1 MVRRLR
7 ADHGIYAR
15 PLGSVVYLMLTPTA
29 PRERA
34 DWLAGCLA
42 AALDACLAEAHAG
55 GGSGSGS
62 GAGAGEGREE
72 GVVV

>member
-7 ADHGIYAR
+7 SEHGIYAR
-15 PLGSVVYLMLTPTA
+15 PLGSVVYLMLPPSA

-42 AALDACLAEAHAG
+42 AALDACLAEAQAEAQAG
-55 GGSGSGS
+55 GSE
-62 GAGAGEGREE
+62 GAGKGREE